1 MAKRKV
7 LISHRRKS
15 RRKIRS
21 LALLILLTSLGVVI
35 AWFVLTIPYFCVSK
49 VEVKGEKRLSK
60 DIILKWAAIPRQ
72 SSIFRVNLGEVSER
86 ITLASKVKKAEVR
99 RVFPST
105 LLILI
110 QERSPFAYL
119 RKESHFW
126 EVDEEGV
133 IIGEAIEKQHL
144 PLITGAGVS
153 PDQAQKIEMGVKI
166 LASFQGS
173 GLPLS
178 RIDIINENSIVGH
191 MEEGPRVYL
200 TEDDH
205 LGYLSYLPL
214 VLADAKRGGRRIK
227 YLDLRFTQQIVV
239 GYE

>member
-7 LISHRRKS
+7 LISYRRKD
-15 RRKIRS
+15 RRGIKY
-21 LALLILLTSLGVVI
+21 LALLILLTSVGVVI
-35 AWFVLTIPYFCVSK
+35 AWFVLTIPYFCITR
-49 VEVKGEKRLSK
+49 VEVRGEERLSK
-60 DIILKWAAIPRQ
+60 EVILKWAAIPRQ

-86 ITLASKVKKAEVR
+86 ITLASKIKKAEVR

-119 RKESHFW
+119 RKGSRFW
-126 EVDEEGV
+126 EIDEEGV
-133 IIGEAIEKQHL
+133 VIGEAVEKQHL
-144 PLITGAGVS
+144 PLITGVDLS
-153 PDQAQKIEMGVKI
+153 PAQMQRIEMGVKI
-166 LASFQGS
+166 LASFQKS

-178 RIDIINENSIVGH
+178 RIDIINENSIVGYS
-191 MEEGPRVYL
+191 EKGPRVYL
-200 TEDDH
+200 RENHH

-214 VLADAKRGGRRIK
+214 ILQDAKRVDRRVK
-227 YLDLRFTQQIVV
+227 YLDLRFNRQVVV